1 MTVSAQVHFQ
11 HVNSRGDCD
20 FDHESPIFDI
30 TPVLDGL
37 ALDELPI
44 YADDLHDN
52 GVLNYGD
59 DLYHDAVDLK
69 LVEDWDGPFE
79 FYLMDNDEY
88 QTYLESRLDTS
99 FITPL
104 TLSDKKTILN
114 ASIQPERIGSEDEY
128 AFAQL
133 HETFQETLDAF
144 CEADVTSAEEF
155 IDEKLEDMYAA
166 DDVVPILQL
175 VRLDMPREKIL
186 QAQVWLCRD

>member
-11 HVNSRGDCD
+11 HINFRGDCD
-20 FDHESPIFDI
+20 FDHESPIFNI

-37 ALDELPI
+37 TIDELPI

-88 QTYLESRLDTS
+88 QAYLKSRLETS

-104 TLSDKKTILN
+104 TLGDKKTILN
-114 ASIQPERIGSEDEY
+114 ASVQPQRIGSEDEY
-128 AFAQL
+128 AFAHL
-133 HETFQETLDAF
+133 HEVFQETLDAF
-144 CEADVTSAEEF
+144 CEINVTSAENF
-155 IDEKLEDMYAA
+155 INEQLEDMYAA
-166 DDVVPILQL
+166 NDVVPILQL
-175 VRLDMPREKIL
+175 IRLDMPREKII